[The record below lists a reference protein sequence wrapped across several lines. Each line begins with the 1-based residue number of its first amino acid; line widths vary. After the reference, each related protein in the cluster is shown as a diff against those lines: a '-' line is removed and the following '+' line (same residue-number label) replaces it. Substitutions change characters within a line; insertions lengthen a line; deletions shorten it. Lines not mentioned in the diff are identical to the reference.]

1 MRKSVKKMSGPA
13 LLAACCELDELVLH
27 QAAPERGDTPGFQRG
42 NLEDPGHGSW
52 LSLLDRPIVPHN

>member
-27 QAAPERGDTPGFQRG
+27 QAAPERGDTT
-42 NLEDPGHGSW
+42 LEDPGHGSW
-52 LSLLDRPIVPHN
+52 LSLLDRPIIPHN

>member
-27 QAAPERGDTPGFQRG
+27 QAAPERGDTT
-42 NLEDPGHGSW
+42 LEDPGRGSW